1 MIDSGTP
8 HDSSAASSATRPV
21 PAGDPHPGPFLRC
34 VSVPM
39 QALAASLAR
48 VAATTVPVLICGE
61 TGSGKSALARQIY
74 EDSPYHDHPL
84 LVIHAATATLPAIEA
99 LRDDEP
105 ATVLIEEVGDLP
117 PSAQDALIRV
127 VSRQPGRGGLRLLST
142 TSRDLAD
149 LVERHSLRADLAYRL
164 DVVRLEIPPLRQRPE
179 DILHLAEH
187 FLVQA
192 ARSFKRDVR
201 AFAPDAEERLRG
213 HSWPGNVREL
223 HNCITESVLYCL
235 HMRLRASELRIRMA
249 TGSITPES
257 ELSAILSRVHAAHPR
272 DFYTYAQRAL
282 LQWALCSCGGN
293 RVRTAAFLGIGR
305 GALRAKLRRFGLED
319 TEEPR

>member
-1 MIDSGTP
+1 
-8 HDSSAASSATRPV
+8 
-21 PAGDPHPGPFLRC
+21 
-34 VSVPM
+34 M

-48 VAATTVPVLICGE
+48 VAATEVPVLICGE
-61 TGSGKSALARQIY
+61 TGSGKSTLARQVY
-74 EDSPYHDHPL
+74 EDSTCHEHPL
-84 LVIHAATATLPAIEA
+84 VVIHAATATPAAIEA
-99 LRDDEP
+99 LRESDHVS
-105 ATVLIEEVGDLP
+105 VLIEEVGDLP

-127 VSRQPGRGGLRLLST
+127 VSQQPKRSRLRLLST

-179 DILHLAEH
+179 DILFLAEH

-201 AFAPDAEERLRG
+201 AFAPDAEERLRR

-235 HMRLRASELRIRMA
+235 HMRLRANELRIRTA
-249 TGSITPES
+249 VGAITPES
-257 ELSAILSRVHAAHPR
+257 ELAAVLARVHAAYPS
-272 DFYTYAQRAL
+272 DFYHYTQRAL
-282 LQWALCSCGGN
+282 LHWALQACGGN

-305 GALRAKLRRFGLED
+305 GALRAKLRRYGLDEA
-319 TEEPR
+319 EESSAVESKCSAT